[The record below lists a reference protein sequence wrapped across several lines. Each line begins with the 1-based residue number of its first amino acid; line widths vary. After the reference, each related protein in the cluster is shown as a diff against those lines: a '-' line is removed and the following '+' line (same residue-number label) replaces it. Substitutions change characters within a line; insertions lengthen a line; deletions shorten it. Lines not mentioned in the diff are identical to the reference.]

1 MYKNPRIFWI
11 LKVKTP
17 YFKKDV
23 VVKTDRQLGTNH
35 FKHGFMYM
43 LNYAYI
49 PNIISGDS
57 EEFEG
62 RVIANHT

>member
-1 MYKNPRIFWI
+1 
-11 LKVKTP
+11 
-17 YFKKDV
+17 
-23 VVKTDRQLGTNH
+23 
-35 FKHGFMYM
+35 MYM

-62 RVIANHT
+62 CVIANHT